1 MHDSMSKPAQS
12 IGEEILMFQRRSIA
26 KEDSVGKLRKL
37 RTIWMMT
44 SAALVDPMMQSLNPL
59 IDNDATNLA
68 RATGKNQERMNAHEV
83 NRLTGPDYA
92 QS

>member
-44 SAALVDPMMQSLNPL
+44 SAALVDPMMQS
-59 IDNDATNLA
+59 NLA

-83 NRLTGPDYA
+83 NRLTRPDYA

>member
-1 MHDSMSKPAQS
+1 MFKPAQS
-12 IGEEILMFQRRSIA
+12 IGEEMLMRQRRSTT
-26 KEDSVGKLRKL
+26 KEDFVGILRKL

-44 SAALVDPMMQSLNPL
+44 SAALVDPMMQSMNPL